1 MPQIRLDKEHPVL
14 VSPIESDEVT
24 VKNISPGKA
33 YYKQSQSVSATNK
46 TGELTE
52 GQELTLN
59 RREDTWFI
67 GSENGV
73 LLQVT
78 QAMGE
83 LEESVST
90 SDLQNGAVTLG
101 KLAATI
107 KESGAVEIAA
117 APKAEAEITESGT
130 GNGEKEPSATKPV
143 QVYVKYKTEASKA
156 STVKI
161 EVGTVVVYEYT
172 QEATAGLAQENTA
185 SFVVPKGVKFKV
197 TFANVKTVIPTYHIL

>member
-1 MPQIRLDKEHPVL
+1 MPQLRLDKQYPVL
-14 VSPIESDEVT
+14 VSPTESAEIT
-24 VKNISPGKA
+24 IKNLSPGKA
-33 YYKQSQSVSATNK
+33 YYKQEPAVSSTNNS
-46 TGELTE
+46 GELTE
-52 GQELTLN
+52 GQELTIN
-59 RREDTWFI
+59 ARQDTWFI
-67 GSENGV
+67 GSENGII
-73 LLQVT
+73 LSIAQT
-78 QAMGE
+78 MGE
-83 LEESVST
+83 NEESVTT

-117 APKAEAEITESGT
+117 APKAESEITESGT
-130 GNGEKEPSATKPV
+130 GNGEKEPSKTKPV

-161 EVGTVVVYEYT
+161 EVGAVIVYEYT